1 MRLAESTL
9 AELAGELRTL
19 PGTIVRGVVVID
31 DIEFE
36 FEREEVDGL
45 VQHVAIFGE
54 DGTR

>member
-19 PGTIVRGVVVID
+19 PGTITRGAILID

-45 VQHVAIFGE
+45 VHHVAIFG
-54 DGTR
+54 DGAS